1 MALKKVVKIICCRTK
16 KDIAS
21 GNSVFVWREILSFS
35 RKLLMI
41 LLSLSS
47 ACFLNCIWFLAYV
60 T

>member
-1 MALKKVVKIICCRTK
+1 MALKKGGQDHLLQNK
-16 KDIAS
+16 KDLAR

-47 ACFLNCIWFLAYV
+47 ACFLNCIWSLA
-60 T
+60 